1 MGVTFVI
8 SYTLIDHYIFSKQV
22 MKYAMEDMSNTL
34 LERERFL
41 NNSLEKTVKQLYS
54 IRQNK
59 LFSQYIQNKT
69 DHNIKLNL
77 SYLFETVIASDQD
90 IMQIRYIDK
99 EGKEKIRFDRKDYR
113 DKEYFQAEK
122 LQDKS
127 SRYYFQNS
135 IDKIEKVWFSK
146 LDLNIENGKVE
157 VPFRSTFRTILPIQ
171 YHNNFDGILI
181 INYFAKPLLQR
192 LFDTANYDSILIDN
206 DGYIINH
213 FDPSKSWSR
222 YQKKSFKFDTQNKDP
237 NSVKRELILP
247 FANKLTLILRL
258 KQKFLDKRH
267 DFYINRALV
276 IIITFTIVVFFI
288 SALIFILLKY
298 LTNQNVTLE
307 ILTKEK
313 KEQNK
318 LMIQNTKMAAMGEMI
333 SNIAHQWRQP
343 LNLVSMYCISL
354 ERKFQKGDLDE
365 KYFEDFVQKINKTVG
380 QMSDTI
386 DDFSNFFKPNKQRE
400 LFDIGPMINEV
411 LNMLGSTLRDNEIM
425 VCFDP
430 QLSYKYNGYKNEL
443 KHIIFNLINNSKDA
457 IQINNIQEGKI
468 LVTLLEEKNNIII
481 RIEDNGGGIK
491 PEIIDRVFEPYF
503 TTKHKANGTG
513 IGLYM
518 CKMII
523 EESLGGTIRIFNHH
537 EGVVNEIVLSIK
549 EN

>member
-354 ERKFQKGDLDE
+354 ERKFQKDDLDE